1 MASKKYLSKSFV
13 SKTGVDNTN
22 IEDYAKSFYGTGG
35 KDRIWTTEQLL
46 KKLKN
51 NGIKYTVRKTRSGRE
66 ISIDKDALNSNKIA
80 RGYYDD
86 RVRLRNDSS
95 DAYNAK
101 RVFAN
106 SSEKLSDKINS
117 SRASMKADV
126 AMAKFDSRRHSGGF
140 NMYLDGDEQNYV
152 NPVRNRDWFNRLDR
166 TRTRTVES
174 GEEIGQVLFD
184 ELYPNTHLRNHA
196 KNVAKYSAELGHD
209 ITANNFIEKY
219 KKLVKDSSSQGRKY
233 DLNNDAEAMVV
244 KSNPKV
250 YLSVY
255 ENGRH
260 DYKIDH
266 SVQFPYAW
274 KSNTLKP
281 KDSFK
286 LVNFEDKAQ
295 VNTNSSSDQALENN
309 KRQESSI
316 SDMRNEVAAQKT
328 FSRPKEEESK
338 APKFTSIGRSSMGN
352 MLELYNEKGNMV
364 ESMSPTAKN
373 VRKVMKHLGVG
384 DDNSSDDD
392 VKTWFKDF
400 SKQTDKGRRI
410 TFNATSKK
418 K

>member
-1 MASKKYLSKSFV
+1 MAKKYLSQSFV
-13 SKTGVDNTN
+13 SRTDVDNTN
-22 IEDYAKSFYGTGG
+22 IEDYAKSFYKTGG

-46 KKLKN
+46 KKLKS

-66 ISIDKDALNSNKIA
+66 IQIDKNALNSNDEA
-80 RGYYDD
+80 RRYYDD
-86 RVRLRNDSS
+86 RMRLRNDSS
-95 DAYNAK
+95 DAYKAR

-126 AMAKFDSRRHSGGF
+126 AMARFDSRRHGDGF

-174 GEEIGQVLFD
+174 GEEVGQVLFD

-196 KNVAKYSAELGHD
+196 KNVARYSAELGHD
-209 ITANNFIEKY
+209 ITANNFIKKY
-219 KKLVKDSSSQGRKY
+219 KKLIKDSSSQGRKY

-250 YLSVY
+250 DLSVY

-286 LVNFEDKAQ
+286 LVDFESQ
-295 VNTNSSSDQALENN
+295 TQINTNKPSDQTMEDNS
-309 KRQESSI
+309 KQEQSV

-328 FSRPKEEESK
+328 FSKPKGEESK

-352 MLELYNEKGNMV
+352 MLELYNEKGNVV

-392 VKTWFKDF
+392 VKTWFKNF
-400 SKQTDKGRRI
+400 SKQTDKGKRI
-410 TFNATSKK
+410 TFNTTSKK

>member
-1 MASKKYLSKSFV
+1 MSKKYIRQSFV
-13 SKTGVDNTN
+13 SKTDVDNTN
-22 IEDYAKSFYGTGG
+22 IEDYAKKFYGTGG
-35 KDRIWTTEQLL
+35 RDRIWTTEQLL
-46 KKLKN
+46 KKLKS

-66 ISIDKDALNSNKIA
+66 IQIDKNALNGNDAA
-80 RGYYDD
+80 RRYYDD
-86 RVRLRNDSS
+86 RIRLRNDSA
-95 DAYNAK
+95 DAYKAR

-106 SSEKLSDKINS
+106 SSEKLSDKING

-126 AMAKFDSRRHSGGF
+126 SMSRFDNRRHGGGF
-140 NMYLDGDEQNYV
+140 NMYLDGDEQNTV
-152 NPVRNRDWFNRLDR
+152 NPVRNRDWFDSLDR
-166 TRTRTVES
+166 TRARTVES
-174 GEEIGQVLFD
+174 GDEIGQVLFD

-196 KNVAKYSAELGHD
+196 KNVAKYSAALGHD
-209 ITANNFIEKY
+209 ITANNFIKKY

-233 DLNNDAEAMVV
+233 DLNNDSEAMVV
-244 KSNPKV
+244 KSNPKI

-255 ENGRH
+255 KNGRR

-286 LVNFEDKAQ
+286 LVDFESQTQED
-295 VNTNSSSDQALENN
+295 VNKPSDQTLEDNN
-309 KRQESSI
+309 KQESSV
-316 SDMRNEVAAQKT
+316 SDIRNEVAAQKT
-328 FSRPKEEESK
+328 FSKPKEEESK

-352 MLELYNEKGNMV
+352 MLELYNEKGNVV

-400 SKQTDKGRRI
+400 SKQTDKGKRI
-410 TFNATSKK
+410 TFNTTSKK